1 MEKTIELIRGQET
14 ELKLPHAERYSIDYP
29 EKRIHGRESADYVQA
44 RLTELHP
51 GFGEKSLWDFT
62 VIKDG
67 EKRRLEAAVLERDFY
82 IEKRLTDRK
91 SRFYITGVDGSKYF
105 LFKANKFDE
114 KGERKKKRYLWVAAV
129 GLVIILLVFP
139 FFWFTKQGRESE
151 EPEETAVI
159 ETVEDAV
166 NVFDA
171 VNQYAAVME
180 RAGGKIREVKAGA
193 EGKIQVTFSVSGC
206 EPYGLVREML
216 ALGITALCE
225 CGNVVYEG
233 EKENFELKAE
243 LRGSQIRQK
252 LPGEMELLEL
262 QKYIT
267 ERLKESGTELITAGC
282 DSSSGRLS
290 FLLECGKEKLSE
302 ANKVM
307 NAVCLSS
314 NLFPLSFSEILSGD
328 RKGVAVRCEFICLDE
343 SQRIKEGDEEE
354 KLSLIF
360 DFEEKKAEPIPTQ
373 KKKAALAIK
382 ENSEGWKKIGSEVMD
397 GKVFYYYRTAEGKI
411 EVSEEN
417 YE

>member
-1 MEKTIELIRGQET
+1 MESELI
-14 ELKLPHAERYSIDYP
+14 LPHAERYSIDYP
-29 EKRIHGRESADYVQA
+29 EKRMTGKELKAYVQG
-44 RLTELHP
+44 RLGELHP

-114 KGERKKKRYLWVAAV
+114 KGDRKKKRYLWVAAA

-139 FFWFTKQGRESE
+139 FFCFTTQGRESE

-171 VNQYAAVME
+171 VNQYASVIE
-180 RAGGKIREVKAGA
+180 GEGGKIKSVSLNA
-193 EGKIQVTFSVSGC
+193 EGKLQISFSVTGC
-206 EPYGLVREML
+206 EPYSLVSEML
-216 ALGITALCE
+216 SLENTAACE
-225 CGNVVYEG
+225 CENVAYEG
-233 EKENFELKAE
+233 GKENFELKAE
-243 LRGSQIRQK
+243 VRGSQIRQK
-252 LPGEMELLEL
+252 IPAEIELLEL

-267 ERLKESGTELITAGC
+267 ETLKENGAQMITAGC

-307 NAVCLSS
+307 NAVCLSA
-314 NLFPLSFSEILSGD
+314 NLFPLSFSEVLGGN
-328 RKGVAVRCEFICLDE
+328 RKGVTIRCELICLDE
-343 SQRIKEGDEEE
+343 SQRIREGNEDER
-354 KLSLIF
+354 LSLIF
-360 DFEEKKAEPIPTQ
+360 DFEEKHAEKVPSQ
-373 KKKAALAIK
+373 NEKAAPVMK
-382 ENSEGWKKIGSEVMD
+382 ENSEGWKKIGSEVRD

>member
-1 MEKTIELIRGQET
+1 MESELI
-14 ELKLPHAERYSIDYP
+14 LPHAERYSIDYP
-29 EKRIHGRESADYVQA
+29 EKRMTGKELKAYVQG
-44 RLTELHP
+44 RLGELHP

-62 VIKDG
+62 VIKEG

-82 IEKRLTDRK
+82 IEKRVSDRK
-91 SRFYITGVDGSKYF
+91 ERFYITGVDGSKYF

-114 KGERKKKRYLWVAAV
+114 KGDRKKKRYLWVAAA
-129 GLVIILLVFP
+129 GLVIILLVFS
-139 FFWFTKQGRESE
+139 FFWFTTQGRESE

-216 ALGITALCE
+216 ALENTALCE

-243 LRGSQIRQK
+243 LRGIQIRQK

-267 ERLKESGTELITAGC
+267 ERLKESGAELVSAGC
-282 DSSSGRLS
+282 DSSSGRFS
-290 FLLECGKEKLSE
+290 FLLECGKEKLP
-302 ANKVM
+302 AVNKVM
-307 NAVCLSS
+307 NAVCLSA

-343 SQRIKEGDEEE
+343 SQRIREGKEDER
-354 KLSLIF
+354 LSLIF
-360 DFEEKKAEPIPTQ
+360 DFEEKHAEKVPSQ
-373 KKKAALAIK
+373 NEKAAPVMK

-397 GKVFYYYRTAEGKI
+397 GKVFYYYRTQEGKI